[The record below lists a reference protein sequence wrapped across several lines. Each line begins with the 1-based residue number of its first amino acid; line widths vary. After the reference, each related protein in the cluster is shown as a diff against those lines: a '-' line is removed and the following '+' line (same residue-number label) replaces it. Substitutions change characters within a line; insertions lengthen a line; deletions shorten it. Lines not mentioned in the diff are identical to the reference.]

1 MFEIAI
7 DSAPADRALAERIA
21 SRLKDAGHPIAGEGT
36 SAASEVL
43 VLLPGSWN
51 SDRRRSPE
59 ARLTPGLR
67 HIVDVSFVGTPPR
80 LLPGLAAAMGVR
92 STSIRMTLDE
102 QSVLDLVGD
111 DRIIRVPA
119 ADWPVAVVA
128 RSDVADAVAAVAADP
143 ERYDGRELLLTGPTA
158 YGFADI
164 ADLLTAAVGAWSAYY
179 PQTPVEAAASRRHA
193 GMSAQRIAAELAV
206 FDAVRDG
213 AMSHPTGDLAALLGH
228 EPTDLW
234 EALQERGIEPSRA
247 VQAA

>member
-59 ARLTPGLR
+59 ARLTPRLR

-102 QSVLDLVGD
+102 QTVLDLVGD

-128 RSDVADAVAAVAADP
+128 RSTSPTRCRGRGRPRALRRSRAAA
-143 ERYDGRELLLTGPTA
+143 TGPTA